1 MQTALRELARS
12 YFIQLSYEDAAG
24 KRRQASPD
32 SLRAMLDLRVP
43 GGVTNV
49 EDALRA
55 RQEEFCRRVVEPVVV
70 VWGRGRMRL
79 PAGHCEII
87 LESGERVETT
97 GTHAPPL
104 PFGYHTLRVDGVHE
118 AVIFAA
124 PIKAPWPKN
133 ARSWGIFAP
142 VYAMRTNETWG
153 AGDIG
158 DLQRYREWVNELG
171 GGIVA
176 TLPMAAA
183 FMDDDPSPYSPV
195 SRLFWNELYLDI
207 RKLPEYRGEPF
218 EQLPDAGRIDYKR
231 VVAAKRRLL
240 ETLAARFEPDDAFR
254 DFARHANDY
263 AEFRARREA
272 DRAGNDDGGES
283 ACAMPFA
290 DAHDKRVRYHLY
302 VQYRMAEQMRA
313 VADDAKRGGPGLYLD
328 FPLGVNP
335 NGYDAWRYREH
346 FAKGVSVGSP
356 PDLFFTRGQNW
367 GFPPLD
373 PDAIRARH
381 HSYFRACVRQQLAH
395 AGILRI
401 DHVMGLHRLFW
412 IPNGAEAKDGVY
424 VRYPEDELYAVL
436 TIEATRADCVVV
448 GEDLG
453 TVPEY
458 VPNIMHKRGIRRMY
472 VVQYEIKPDADT
484 PIGAPS
490 PQSIAS
496 INTHDMP
503 SFAGFWSGRDID
515 DRIEQSLLDDRG
527 AERER
532 TTRARMRDSLTN
544 FLKARGLLS
553 NDESDTMAVLDAL
566 VRFLGSSE
574 AEMVLVN
581 LEDLW
586 LEREPQNVPGIPDRS
601 WRQRFRVP
609 LEEARAGNAITA
621 ILSALDH
628 SRRMADGNKT

>member
-32 SLRAMLDLRVP
+32 SLRAVLDLRVP

-49 EDALRA
+49 DDALRA
-55 RQEEFCRRVVEPVVV
+55 RQEEFCRRVIEPVIV
-70 VWGRGRMRL
+70 VWGRSRLRL
-79 PAGHCEII
+79 PAGRCEII
-87 LESGERVETT
+87 LESGERIEPS

-118 AVIFAA
+118 AAIFAA
-124 PIKAPWPKN
+124 PVKAPSPQN
-133 ARSWGIFAP
+133 IRSWGIFAP
-142 VYAMRTNETWG
+142 VYAMRTKDTWG
-153 AGDIG
+153 IGDIG
-158 DLQRYREWVNELG
+158 DLQRYREWINELG

-183 FMDDDPSPYSPV
+183 FMDDDPSPYSPI
-195 SRLFWNELYLDI
+195 SRLFWNELYLDV
-207 RKLPEYRGEPF
+207 RKLPEYRGEPL
-218 EQLPDAGRIDYKR
+218 EQLPDSDRIDYKR
-231 VVAAKRRLL
+231 VVATKRSLL
-240 ETLAARFEPDDAFR
+240 ERLAERFEPDDAFH

-272 DRAGNDDGGES
+272 DRASDDHGGES

-302 VQYRMAEQMRA
+302 VQYRMAQQMRA
-313 VADDAKRGGPGLYLD
+313 VADDAKRGGLGLYLD

-373 PDAIRARH
+373 PDAIRAPH
-381 HSYFRACVRQQLAH
+381 HSYFRACIRQQLAH

-424 VRYPEDELYAVL
+424 VNYPHDELYAVL
-436 TIEATRADCVVV
+436 TIEATRADCVIV

-453 TVPEY
+453 TVPKY
-458 VPNIMHKRGIRRMY
+458 VPDIMRKRGVRRMY
-472 VVQYEIKPDADT
+472 VVQYEIKPDADA

-503 SFAGFWSGRDID
+503 TFAGFWDGRDID
-515 DRIEQSLLDDRG
+515 DRLDQSLLDDRG

-532 TTRARMRDSLTN
+532 TTRARMRESLTN

-553 NDESDTMAVLDAL
+553 SDGSDTMAVLDAL

-609 LEEARAGNAITA
+609 LEAARADETIAR

>member
-32 SLRAMLDLRVP
+32 SLRALLDVRVP

-49 EDALRA
+49 DDALRA
-55 RQEEFCRRVVEPVVV
+55 RREELCRRVIEPVIV
-70 VWGRGRMRL
+70 VWGRSRLPL

-87 LESGERVETT
+87 LESGERIETS
-97 GTHAPPL
+97 GTHGPRL
-104 PFGYHTLRVDGVHE
+104 PFGYHTLRVDGIHE
-118 AVIFAA
+118 APVFAA
-124 PIKAPWPKN
+124 PVKAPSPKN
-133 ARSWGIFAP
+133 VRAWGIFAP
-142 VYAMRTNETWG
+142 VYAMRTDKTWG
-153 AGDIG
+153 AGDLG
-158 DLQRYREWVNELG
+158 DLQRYREWVNALG

-207 RKLPEYRGEPF
+207 RKLPEYRGEPL
-218 EQLPDAGRIDYKR
+218 EPIPDDGRIYYKR

-240 ETLAARFEPDDAFR
+240 ETLAERFAPDDAFR
-254 DFARHANDY
+254 EFARHANDY

-272 DRAGNDDGGES
+272 DRPADDHGGES

-290 DAHDKRVRYHLY
+290 DDHDKRVRYHLY
-302 VQYRMAEQMRA
+302 VQYRMAQQMRD
-313 VADDAKRGGPGLYLD
+313 VADDAKRGGLGLYLD

-335 NGYDAWRYREH
+335 NGYDAWRYSEH
-346 FAKGVSVGSP
+346 FAKGVSAGSP

-373 PDAIRARH
+373 PDAIRAH
-381 HSYFRACVRQQLAH
+381 HHKYFRACIRQQMAH

-412 IPNGAEAKDGVY
+412 IPNGAEAKEGVY
-424 VRYPEDELYAVL
+424 VHYPQDELYAVL
-436 TIEATRADCVVV
+436 TIEANRADCVIV

-453 TVPEY
+453 TVPAY
-458 VPNIMHKRGIRRMY
+458 VPDIMRKRGIRRMY
-472 VVQYEIKPDADT
+472 VVQYEIKPQGEQ
-484 PIGAPS
+484 PIGAPP

-503 SFAGFWSGRDID
+503 AFAGFWCGADID
-515 DRIEQSLLDDRG
+515 DRLAQGLLDDRG
-527 AERER
+527 AGRER
-532 TTRARMRDSLTN
+532 ATRAQMRDSLN
-544 FLKARGLLS
+544 RFLKARGLLS
-553 NDESDTMAVLDAL
+553 NDGSDTMAVLDAL
-566 VRFLGSSE
+566 VRFLGSSD

-586 LEREPQNVPGIPDRS
+586 LEREPQNVPGVPDRS

-609 LEEARAGNAITA
+609 LEAARAGETITT
-621 ILSALDH
+621 ILGALDH
-628 SRRMADGNKT
+628 SRRMADGNQT

>member
-1 MQTALRELARS
+1 
-12 YFIQLSYEDAAG
+12 
-24 KRRQASPD
+24 
-32 SLRAMLDLRVP
+32 
-43 GGVTNV
+43 
-49 EDALRA
+49 LRA
-55 RQEEFCRRVVEPVVV
+55 RQEELCRRVVEPVIV
-70 VWGRGRMRL
+70 VWGRSRLRL

-87 LESGERVETT
+87 LESGERIETS
-97 GTHAPPL
+97 GTHAPRL
-104 PFGYHTLRVDGVHE
+104 PFGYHTLRVDGIHE
-118 AVIFAA
+118 AAIFAA
-124 PIKAPWPKN
+124 PTKAPSPKN
-133 ARSWGIFAP
+133 VRAWGIFAP
-142 VYAMRTNETWG
+142 VYAMRTDKTWG
-153 AGDIG
+153 AGDLG
-158 DLQRYREWVNELG
+158 DLQRYREWVNALG

-183 FMDDDPSPYSPV
+183 FMDEDPSPYSPV

-207 RKLPEYRGEPF
+207 RKLPEYRGEAL
-218 EQLPDAGRIDYKR
+218 EEIDSDRIDYKR
-231 VVAAKRRLL
+231 IVATKRRLL
-240 ETLAARFEPDDAFR
+240 ETLAERFAPDDAFSE
-254 DFARHANDY
+254 FALHANDY

-272 DRAGNDDGGES
+272 DRPGSDDGGES

-290 DAHDKRVRYHLY
+290 DDHDKRVRYHLY
-302 VQYRMAEQMRA
+302 VQYRMAQQMRD
-313 VADDAKRGGPGLYLD
+313 VADDAKRGGLGLYLD

-346 FAKGVSVGSP
+346 FAKGVSAGSP

-373 PDAIRARH
+373 PDAIRAH
-381 HSYFRACVRQQLAH
+381 HHKYFRACIRQQLSH

-412 IPNGAEAKDGVY
+412 IPNGAEAKEGVY
-424 VRYPEDELYAVL
+424 VHYPQDELYAVL
-436 TIEATRADCVVV
+436 TIEANRADCVIV

-453 TVPEY
+453 TVPSY
-458 VPNIMHKRGIRRMY
+458 VPDIMRKRGIRRMY
-472 VVQYEIKPDADT
+472 VVQYEIKPEGEQ

-503 SFAGFWSGRDID
+503 AFAGVWSGRDID
-515 DRIEQSLLDDRG
+515 DRLAQGLLDDRDAG
-527 AERER
+527 RER
-532 TTRARMRDSLTN
+532 ATRAQMRDSLIR

-553 NDESDTMAVLDAL
+553 NDGSDTMAVLDAL
-566 VRFLGSSE
+566 VRFLGSSD

-586 LEREPQNVPGIPDRS
+586 LEREPQNVPGVPDRS

-609 LEEARAGNAITA
+609 LEAARASETITK
-621 ILSALDH
+621 ILGALDH
-628 SRRMADGNKT
+628 SRRMADGNQT

>member
-24 KRRQASPD
+24 KRREASPD
-32 SLRAMLDLRVP
+32 SLRAVLDVRVP

-49 EDALRA
+49 ADALRA
-55 RQEEFCRRVVEPVVV
+55 RKDELCRRVVEPVLV
-70 VWGRGRMRL
+70 VWGRSRLRL
-79 PAGHCEII
+79 PAGRCEII
-87 LESGERVETT
+87 LENGERIETS
-97 GTHAPPL
+97 GTHAPRL

-118 AVIFAA
+118 AAIFAA
-124 PIKAPWPKN
+124 PVKAPSPERL
-133 ARSWGIFAP
+133 RSWGIFAP
-142 VYAMRTNETWG
+142 VYAVRTSETRG
-153 AGDIG
+153 VGDLG
-158 DLQRYREWVNELG
+158 DLQRYREWVNTLG

-195 SRLFWNELYLDI
+195 SRLFWNELYLDV
-207 RKLPEYRGEPF
+207 RKLPEYRGEPL
-218 EQLPDAGRIDYKR
+218 EQLPDSDRIDYKR
-231 VVAAKRRLL
+231 IAAAKRRLL
-240 ETLAARFEPDDAFR
+240 ETLAARFEPDDAFHE
-254 DFARHANDY
+254 FAHHANDY

-272 DRAGNDDGGES
+272 TRSNDDAGGES

-290 DAHDKRVRYHLY
+290 DEHDERVRYHLY
-302 VQYRMAEQMRA
+302 VQYRMSQQMRA
-313 VADDAKRGGPGLYLD
+313 VADDAKRGGLGLYLD

-346 FAKGVSVGSP
+346 FANGVSVGSP

-373 PDAIRARH
+373 PDAIRAH
-381 HSYFRACVRQQLAH
+381 HHRYFRACIRWQVEH
-395 AGILRI
+395 AGVLRI

-436 TIEATRADCVVV
+436 TIEANRADCVIV

-453 TVPEY
+453 TVPAY
-458 VPNIMHKRGIRRMY
+458 VPEIMRKRGIRRMY
-472 VVQYEIKPDADT
+472 VVQYEIKPDAAN

-503 SFAGFWSGRDID
+503 TFAGFWSGRDID
-515 DRIEQSLLDDRG
+515 DRVEQGLLDERG

-532 TTRARMRDSLTN
+532 STRAQMRESLTN

-553 NDESDTMAVLDAL
+553 EGGSDTMAVLDAL
-566 VRFLGSSE
+566 VRFLGSSD

-586 LEREPQNVPGIPDRS
+586 LEGEPQNVPGVPDRS
-601 WRQRFRVP
+601 WRQRFRIP
-609 LEEARAGNAITA
+609 LEAARTNTA
-621 ILSALDH
+621 IATLLGALDH
-628 SRRMADGNKT
+628 SRRMADGNET

>member
-12 YFIQLSYEDAAG
+12 YFIQLSYEDAGG
-24 KRRQASPD
+24 KRRQASAE
-32 SLRAMLDLRVP
+32 SLRAVLDLRVP
-43 GGVTNV
+43 GGVANV

-55 RQEEFCRRVVEPVVV
+55 RQEELCRRVVEPVLV
-70 VWGRGRMRL
+70 VWGRSRLRL
-79 PAGHCEII
+79 PNGHCEIT
-87 LESGERVETT
+87 LESGERIETS

-118 AVIFAA
+118 AAIFAA
-124 PIKAPWPKN
+124 PVKAPPPKN
-133 ARSWGIFAP
+133 VRSWGIFAP

-153 AGDIG
+153 IGDLG

-176 TLPMAAA
+176 TLPMAAS
-183 FMDDDPSPYSPV
+183 FIDSDPSPYSPA

-207 RKLPEYRGEPF
+207 RKLPEYRGEPL
-218 EQLPDAGRIDYKR
+218 EPLPDSDRIDYKR
-231 VVAAKRRLL
+231 VAVAKRRLL
-240 ETLAARFEPDDAFR
+240 ETLAARFEPDDTFL
-254 DFARHANDY
+254 DFASHANDY
-263 AEFRARREA
+263 AEFRARRET
-272 DRAGNDDGGES
+272 DRSDNDGGES

-290 DAHDKRVRYHLY
+290 EDVDKRVRYHLY
-302 VQYRMAEQMRA
+302 VQYRMAQQMR
-313 VADDAKRGGPGLYLD
+313 VIADDAKRGGLGLYLD

-346 FAKGVSVGSP
+346 FAKGVSAGAP

-373 PDAIRARH
+373 PDTIRAH
-381 HSYFRACVRQQLAH
+381 HHNYFRACIQKQMAH

-412 IPNGAEAKDGVY
+412 IPNGAEPKDGVY
-424 VRYPEDELYAVL
+424 VHYPEDELYAVL
-436 TIEATRADCVVV
+436 TIEAHRADCVIV

-453 TVPEY
+453 TVPAY
-458 VPNIMHKRGIRRMY
+458 VPGIMRKRGIRRMY
-472 VVQYEIKPDADT
+472 VVQYELKPDADA
-484 PIGAPS
+484 PITAPP

-496 INTHDMP
+496 VNTHDMP
-503 SFAGFWSGRDID
+503 AFAGFWSGRDID
-515 DRIEQSLLDDRG
+515 DRPEQGLLDDAG
-527 AERER
+527 AGRER
-532 TTRARMRDSLTN
+532 TTRAQMRDSLIH

-553 NDESDTMAVLDAL
+553 DDGSDTMSVLDAL

-586 LEREPQNVPGIPDRS
+586 LEREPQNVPGVPDRS

-609 LEEARAGNAITA
+609 LEAARADSAITT
-621 ILSALDH
+621 LLGALDH
-628 SRRMADGNKT
+628 SRRMADGNQT

>member
-1 MQTALRELARS
+1 MHTALRDLARL

-32 SLRAMLDLRVP
+32 SLRAILDVRVP

-49 EDALRA
+49 EYALRA
-55 RQEEFCRRVVEPVVV
+55 RQEELCRRVVEPVIV
-70 VWGRGRMRL
+70 VWGRGRLLL
-79 PAGHCEII
+79 PAGHCEIV
-87 LESGERVETT
+87 LENGERIEVT
-97 GTHAPPL
+97 GSHAPRL
-104 PFGYHTLRVDGVHE
+104 PFGYHTLRVDGLYE
-118 AVIFAA
+118 AAIFAA
-124 PIKAPWPKN
+124 PIKAPAPQK
-133 ARSWGIFAP
+133 SWGIFAP
-142 VYAMRTNETWG
+142 VYAMRTRDSWG
-153 AGDIG
+153 AGDLG
-158 DLQRYREWVNELG
+158 DLQHYREWVNDLG

-176 TLPMAAA
+176 PLPMMAS
-183 FMDDDPSPYSPV
+183 FTDEDPSPYSPV
-195 SRLFWNELYLDI
+195 SRLFWNEMYLDV
-207 RKLPEYRGEPF
+207 RKLPEYRGEAL
-218 EQLPDAGRIDYKR
+218 EEISDSDRIDYKQI
-231 VVAAKRRLL
+231 VAAKRRLL

-254 DFARHANDY
+254 AFARGANDY

-272 DRAGNDDGGES
+272 DRSTDDEGGES

-290 DAHDKRVRYHLY
+290 DEHDRRVRYHLY
-302 VQYRMAEQMRA
+302 VQYRMAQQMRD

-335 NGYDAWRYREH
+335 NGYDAWRYSEH
-346 FAKGVSVGSP
+346 FAKGVSVGAP

-373 PDAIRARH
+373 PDAIRAH
-381 HSYFRACVRQQLAH
+381 HHRYFRICIRQQLTH

-424 VRYPEDELYAVL
+424 VRYPEEELYAML
-436 TIEATRADCVVV
+436 TIEANRANCVIV

-453 TVPEY
+453 TVPAY
-458 VPNIMHKRGIRRMY
+458 VPDSTRKRGIRRMF
-472 VVQYEIKPDADT
+472 VVQYEAKPDEDL
-484 PIGAPS
+484 APT

-503 SFAGFWSGRDID
+503 TFAGFWSGRDID
-515 DRIEQSLLDDRG
+515 DRVEQGLLDDRG

-532 TTRARMRDSLTN
+532 TTRARMRESLIR
-544 FLKARGLLS
+544 FLAARGLLS
-553 NDESDTMAVLDAL
+553 NGQGDTMAVLEAL
-566 VRFLGSSE
+566 VRFLGGSE
-574 AEMVLVN
+574 AEVVLVN

-586 LEREPQNVPGIPDRS
+586 LEREPQNVPGVPDRS

-609 LEEARAGNAITA
+609 LETARGDATMTA
-621 ILSALDH
+621 LLGALDH
-628 SRRMADGNKT
+628 SRRMADGNQT